1 MIKQCL
7 ISIFQHLFAKIKRE
21 SRKKEKD
28 KPFVVTQIKKYEF
41 HKVLDTNRIEFVED
55 PMYDGVIFIR
65 ENVPDLDLGGKHY
78 AQIRL
83 LTSENTL
90 IKGMAMFSI
99 DIPDGKDVVVHYNA
113 KYKTQT
119 IVPITEESSIKVEL
133 LNDGIGSCIYDME
146 RKIDYDWDEWRNN
159 LPTQFL
165 SKEISEAMTTIK
177 VIKEE

>member
-1 MIKQCL
+1 MLNWCKH
-7 ISIFQHLFAKIKRE
+7 FFAKLKNIF
-21 SRKKEKD
+21 KKEEKA
-28 KPFVVTQIKKYEF
+28 KPFAITQIKRYEF
-41 HKVLDTNRIEFVED
+41 HKILDTNRIEFVED
-55 PMYDGVIFIR
+55 PMFEGIIFIR

-113 KYKTQT
+113 KYKMQT

-133 LNDGIGSCIYDME
+133 LNDGVDSCIYDME
-146 RKIDYDWDEWRNN
+146 RKIDYDWSEWRKS
-159 LPTQFL
+159 LSTQFL
-165 SKEISEAMTTIK
+165 SKDILNTIDSVEI
-177 VIKEE
+177 VKEE

>member
-1 MIKQCL
+1 ML
-7 ISIFQHLFAKIKRE
+7 NLFRHLFSKLKSE
-21 SRKKEKD
+21 SRKKEKN

-55 PMYDGVIFIR
+55 PMCDGVIFIR
-65 ENVPDLDLGGKHY
+65 ENVPDLDLGEKHY
-78 AQIRL
+78 ASIRL

-133 LNDGIGSCIYDME
+133 LNDGVDSCIYDME
-146 RKIDYDWDEWRNN
+146 RKIDYDWDEWINN
-159 LPTQFL
+159 LPTQLL
-165 SKEISEAMTTIK
+165 SKEISEAITTVK

>member
-1 MIKQCL
+1 ML
-7 ISIFQHLFAKIKRE
+7 NLFRRLFSKFKGAF
-21 SRKKEKD
+21 KKEEKAE
-28 KPFVVTQIKKYEF
+28 PFVITQIKKYEF
-41 HKVLDTNRIEFVED
+41 HKILDANRIEFVEG
-55 PMYDGVIFIR
+55 PTYEGIIFIR

-113 KYKTQT
+113 KYKAQT
-119 IVPITEESSIKVEL
+119 VVPITEESAIKVEF
-133 LNDGIGSCIYDME
+133 LNDGVDSCIYDME
-146 RKIDYDWDEWRNN
+146 RKIDYDWDEWQKA